1 MNVQQV
7 NNKGTKR
14 DAERSKTQILDAAAQ
29 LFAKHGFDN
38 SSMQQIAKAA
48 GVARGT
54 PHYFFESKEG
64 LFKAC
69 FERENETAIQV
80 IPSAFAKLKD
90 DPSPKEIID
99 SLIDVYLDF
108 LEQNPIFFRLLQ
120 WASLENTRL
129 IDAVSAHWQTIL
141 AASSLAQDLTK
152 DSQWENEV
160 PQLVYSIIGLC
171 TVHYS
176 FGSCLGNPMGVS
188 LNEAFLKE
196 RKTHIKKVLYSL
208 LELA

>member
-7 NNKGTKR
+7 KSKTPKR
-14 DAERSKTQILDAAAQ
+14 DAERSKTLILDAAAE

-54 PHYFFESKEG
+54 PHYFFQSKEG

-108 LEQNPIFFRLLQ
+108 LEDNPIFFRLLQ

-141 AASSLAQDLTK
+141 AASSLAQELTK

-188 LNEAFLKE
+188 LNEAFLLE
-196 RKTHIKKVLYSL
+196 RKNHIKKILYTL
-208 LELA
+208 LELT